1 MLNEIQKQIERIKA
15 KGATYVDSRWYPS
28 EDTNYLMMLNG
39 NLKTAGMSGE
49 SGVGIRILYKG
60 AWGFSA
66 SSDVSSLPAL
76 YDKAFDNA
84 RIAAERVTFPVRL
97 AEKDII
103 QAKFESPCKINP
115 FDVPLAEKVAF
126 LKEMDE
132 KLDQSGVFQRVSSL
146 AFVRKQIVFVDS
158 EGSQIEK
165 LITEVFAGME
175 VLGQD
180 KQGGSQ
186 ERKFRLSQVGD
197 SRGWESIDSHLFQE
211 NAERIVRELNQV
223 LVAEDCPKDDP

>member
-28 EDTNYLMMLNG
+28 EDANFLMMLNG
-39 NLKTAGMSGE
+39 NLKAAAMSGE
-49 SGVGIRILYKG
+49 SGVGIRVLYKG

-66 SSDVSSLPAL
+66 SSDVSSLSAL

-84 RIAAERVTFPVRL
+84 RIAAERVTFPIRL

-126 LKEMDE
+126 LKDMDE
-132 KLDQSGVFQRVSSL
+132 KLNQAGVFQRFSSL
-146 AFVRKQIVFVDS
+146 AFVRKQILFVDS

-165 LITEVFAGME
+165 LITEVFAGLE
-175 VLGQD
+175 VN
-180 KQGGSQ
+180 S
-186 ERKFRLSQVGD
+186 
-197 SRGWESIDSHLFQE
+197 
-211 NAERIVRELNQV
+211 A
-223 LVAEDCPKDDP
+223 